1 MKKIIVFLTAVCVLT
16 FTACGGSK
24 SQTQLSDKPEV
35 TEAPETT
42 EVPEVTETPEVTEVP
57 EVTEA
62 PETTEVPEVTEAP
75 ETTEVSEATS
85 EQIMMDIEIVIE
97 AALDYVNENDD
108 CDGATMFSNALLKG
122 TSYKVLF
129 ADKSTCEIEFEY
141 PDAAAYLLMA
151 AEMLGD
157 NAPVEEVNEILWMLS
172 YEMEYDTNKIKKTVT
187 ADVCEKGDGTYTVV
201 WNDALYDA
209 ISGGLY
215 SAQAEEGE

>member
-1 MKKIIVFLTAVCVLT
+1 MKRIIVFLTAVCVLT

-42 EVPEVTETPEVTEVP
+42 EVPEVTE
-57 EVTEA
+57 A
-62 PETTEVPEVTEAP
+62 P
-75 ETTEVSEATS
+75 EVSEATP

-97 AALDYVNENDD
+97 AALDYVNENED